1 MRFNILCD
9 IDWETKIDE
18 ALNDF
23 SIKEL
28 DEHLKKYTLGDGLAG
43 ITVVLMCKKPGLN
56 FKQRIR
62 LSSKENKLYMDIM
75 LDYNEFIK
83 IKKKD
88 RKQIISSKILS
99 ELPITLK
106 KYKIEDFNRENLM
119 LSLKDFFIKTNWIS
133 KNGA

>member
-23 SIKEL
+23 SITEL
-28 DEHLKKYTLGDGLAG
+28 DEHFKKYSFGNGLAG
-43 ITVVLMCKKPGLN
+43 ITIVLMCKKPELK

-62 LSSKENKLYMDIM
+62 LSKNENKLYMDIM
-75 LDYNEFIK
+75 LAYDEFIK
-83 IKKKD
+83 IEKNK
-88 RKQIISSKILS
+88 RKEIISNKILT
-99 ELPITLK
+99 ELPLTLK
-106 KYKIEDFNRENLM
+106 KYKIEDFNRETLI
-119 LSLKDFFIKTNWIS
+119 LSLKDFFTKTNWIS